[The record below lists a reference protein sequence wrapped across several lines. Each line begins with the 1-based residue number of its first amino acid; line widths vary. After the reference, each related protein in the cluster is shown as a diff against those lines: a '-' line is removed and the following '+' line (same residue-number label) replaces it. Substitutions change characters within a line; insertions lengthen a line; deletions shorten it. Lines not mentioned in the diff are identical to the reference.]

1 MHACKQFRVQL
12 PGFFGP
18 GTPFGAVAG
27 PGSGVALT
35 PEAPGARSTRP
46 RGSGLTGP
54 RPADR
59 LGRCVSTGGADEH
72 PGGAAGLQAHRG
84 SPDPAT
90 GVVENTVEAFLRAAA
105 WAPTVWSST
114 SGSTADGALAV
125 HHDPVVAGLGPIADL
140 RVRQLPDHVPL
151 LAAALDAC
159 GDLVV
164 NIEVKNLPTEPGH
177 DPAETAARMVAALVV
192 ESGLVDRV
200 VVSSFWPGSLDAV
213 SAVDPSVPTG
223 LLLAGWADPAWGLE
237 EAGEPGCRA
246 LHPHRSLV
254 TAELVEAAHR
264 VGLAVAT
271 WTVDGEAES
280 AAMAGLGVDT
290 VITDDV
296 ASAVAALAGIP
307 SEPSRPGP
315 HGRSPGRLTRGR
327 VADWSKVTFF
337 VNNAPP

>member
-1 MHACKQFRVQL
+1 M
-12 PGFFGP
+12 
-18 GTPFGAVAG
+18 
-27 PGSGVALT
+27 
-35 PEAPGARSTRP
+35 STRAVP
-46 RGSGLTGP
+46 
-54 RPADR
+54 PA
-59 LGRCVSTGGADEH
+59 V
-72 PGGAAGLQAHRG
+72 QAHRG

-90 GVVENTVEAFLRAAA
+90 GVVENTVEAFLRAGRLGADG
-105 WAPTVWSST
+105 VELDVRL
-114 SGSTADGALAV
+114 TADGALAV

-237 EAGEPGCRA
+237 EAGERGCRA
-246 LHPHRSLV
+246 LHAHRSLV

-271 WTVDGEAES
+271 WTVDGAAEV

-307 SEPSRPGP
+307 SEPSDPVRTAG
-315 HGRSPGRLTRGR
+315 HQG
-327 VADWSKVTFF
+327 V
-337 VNNAPP
+337 